1 MLELLVIVVVL
12 WVDPH
17 HIVGVQREVVVP
29 RHRAVLQHDP
39 EEAPLVEQQD
49 MGWVE
54 LMVETLDMRQ
64 DMLALVVVSSL
75 VVRTFVEEMRL
86 VVRTFV
92 EVEEMSS
99 LVVRTFVEVEEM

>member
-39 EEAPLVEQQD
+39 EEAPLVEQH

-75 VVRTFVEEMRL
+75 VVRTFVEEMTL